1 MPLDR
6 MRSLE
11 LHRKARG
18 KIKIYPTVNIHSEE
32 DLALAYV
39 PGSVAPALAIQE
51 NVEKSFEYT
60 GKGNRVAVISDG
72 TAILGL
78 GDVGPEAGMPVIEGK
93 CLLFKLF
100 GDVNAIPL
108 CVNSPRNAEDIIH
121 LAMMLAPNFGGINIE
136 DISSP
141 NTFTVVREL
150 QNRLDIPVFCDDQ
163 QGTAVVVLAGLWNAL
178 EIVAK
183 RLSEISIVICGA
195 GAAGIATAELLFTA
209 GAKNVTVL
217 NSTGILGPENP
228 NMNHVQEELSKKT
241 NPEGR
246 KGGIDAAL
254 RGADVLIGVS
264 RGGVISQEA
273 VASMNDRSIVFALA
287 LPEPEIDVEAA
298 RAAGAAVVATGL
310 LRENANPMLNLH
322 AFPGI
327 MRGALDVRATTFTPG
342 MFLAAAETLAT
353 AVDRRRLTP
362 QHILPSVFSDEV
374 APRIAE
380 AVAQTAVR
388 EGVAANPLPAGTV
401 YNETWQRLF
410 AHVMGAI

>member
-51 NVEKSFEYT
+51 NVEKCFEYT

-108 CVNSPRNAEDIIH
+108 CVNSPRNAEDIVH

-178 EIVAK
+178 EIVDK
-183 RLSEISIVICGA
+183 RLSEISIVICGS

-209 GAKNVTVL
+209 GAKT
-217 NSTGILGPENP
+217 SPC
-228 NMNHVQEELSKKT
+228 
-241 NPEGR
+241 
-246 KGGIDAAL
+246 
-254 RGADVLIGVS
+254 
-264 RGGVISQEA
+264 
-273 VASMNDRSIVFALA
+273 
-287 LPEPEIDVEAA
+287 
-298 RAAGAAVVATGL
+298 
-310 LRENANPMLNLH
+310 
-322 AFPGI
+322 
-327 MRGALDVRATTFTPG
+327 
-342 MFLAAAETLAT
+342 
-353 AVDRRRLTP
+353 
-362 QHILPSVFSDEV
+362 
-374 APRIAE
+374 
-380 AVAQTAVR
+380 
-388 EGVAANPLPAGTV
+388 
-401 YNETWQRLF
+401 
-410 AHVMGAI
+410 